1 MGFHPI
7 NLFVRFILEVAALA
21 GLAWWGW
28 QTHTGMDRLA
38 FCVLTPAL
46 VATIWG
52 MFAVPGD
59 RSRHGDAPVPVPGAI
74 RLILE
79 LAIFAAA
86 VIALALADM
95 PVLALL
101 LAAAVLVHYLL
112 SADRVNWLVH
122 H

>member
-1 MGFHPI
+1 MGYHPI
-7 NLFVRFILEVAALA
+7 NLFVRFLLELAALA

-28 QTHTGMDRLA
+28 QTHSGAAQLA

-59 RSRHGDAPVPVPGAI
+59 RSRHGSAPVPVPGAI
-74 RLILE
+74 RLMLE
-79 LAIFAAA
+79 LAVFAAA
-86 VIALALADM
+86 VIALALTGALL
-95 PVLALL
+95 LALL
-101 LAAAVLVHYLL
+101 LAAAVCVHYLC
-112 SADRVNWLVH
+112 SADRINWLVH